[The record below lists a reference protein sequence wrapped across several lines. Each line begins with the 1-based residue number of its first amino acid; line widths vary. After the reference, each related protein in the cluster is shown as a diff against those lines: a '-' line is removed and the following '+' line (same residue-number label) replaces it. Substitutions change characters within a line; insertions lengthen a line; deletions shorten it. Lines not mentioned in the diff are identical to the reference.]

1 MLNRYFDQLD
11 TGEKW
16 FSGGRTITESDI
28 VMFAALSGDWYPL
41 HTNKEWASATA
52 FKQRIAHGMLLL
64 SVATGLMEFKPG
76 IVIAFYGMDKV
87 RFVSP
92 VFIGDTISLEMEV
105 IDKNDKDGKGGVVT
119 VKVTIFNQR
128 NETAV
133 SAAFKFLLAKSC

>member
-1 MLNRYFDQLD
+1 MLNRYFEQLD
-11 TGEKW
+11 IGEKW

-76 IVIAFYGMDKV
+76 IVVAFYGMDKV

-92 VFIGDTISLEMEV
+92 VFIGDTISLEMEL
-105 IDKNDKDGKGGVVT
+105 IEKNNKNEKSGVVT
-119 VKVTIFNQR
+119 VTLNILNQR

-133 SAAFKFLLAKSC
+133 SAVLKFLLAKS